1 MKATCDR
8 AALVH
13 WVQAASAVATRR
25 SPKPI
30 LGSVRLDAEPER
42 LTLVATDL
50 EVGVRIELSQ
60 IEVAD
65 AGAALVPADRL
76 HQILRELDADT
87 VAIESADQETEITA
101 PGARF
106 KMLGDDPDDFPN
118 VPAFPEEGGF
128 EVGADDL
135 LAMIE
140 RTLFATAREH
150 TRYALNGV
158 LWEVEGDALVLVA
171 TDGHRLSL
179 AKGKCNGGPEEKTA
193 AIVPA
198 KAVALLERTLG
209 MIDDPKAVVR
219 VALSER
225 EILVQSPET
234 DGGRWTVYS
243 RLVEGHFPKY
253 EDLIPAD
260 YETKISLP
268 TDAFGAAV
276 RRAALL
282 TTEESRGIHMKLAPQ
297 EVVLTSRAPEMG
309 EAEVRLPVEYG
320 GEEIELVFNP
330 SYLIDA
336 MKVIDASEFTF
347 AFKSAAKPGLLSEG
361 RLFKYVVMPVS
372 SV

>member
-1 MKATCDR
+1 MKVQCDR
-8 AALVH
+8 DALVH
-13 WVQAASAVATRR
+13 WIQAASAVATQR

-30 LGSVRLDAEPER
+30 LGCVRLDAEPER
-42 LTLVATDL
+42 LTLLATDL
-50 EVGVRIELSQ
+50 EVGVRIELSK
-60 IEVAD
+60 IEV
-65 AGAALVPADRL
+65 GEVGTALVPADRF
-76 HQILRELDADT
+76 HQILRELDADM
-87 VAIESADQETEITA
+87 VALASADQETEITA

-106 KMLGDDPDDFPN
+106 KMLGDDPADFPN

-158 LWEVEGDALVLVA
+158 LWEVEGPSLVLVA

-179 AKGKCNGGPEEKTA
+179 AKGKCSGGPDEKTA

-198 KAVALLERTLG
+198 KAVAMLERVLG

-219 VALSER
+219 VALNER
-225 EILVQSPET
+225 EVLVQSPET
-234 DGGRWTVYS
+234 DGARWTVYS

-253 EDLIPAD
+253 EDLIPSD
-260 YETKISLP
+260 YDRKVSLP
-268 TDAFGAAV
+268 TEAFGAAV

-282 TTEESRGIHMKLAPQ
+282 TNEESRGIHMMLAPD
-297 EVVLTSRAPEMG
+297 EVILTSRAPEMG
-309 EAEVRLPVEYG
+309 EAEVRLPIEYAG
-320 GEEIELVFNP
+320 DPIELVFNP
-330 SYLIDA
+330 AYLLDA
-336 MKVIDASEFTF
+336 VKVVDAAEFTF
-347 AFKSAAKPGLLSEG
+347 AFKGPAKPGLISEG